1 MQKKISEQLLDAY
14 LKGECTPDEERFVK
28 EWYYSF
34 KNDEDNISGLNDTE
48 RHLLKERMYLH
59 ISDTL
64 VADKGFAVRVQNR
77 ATKFTYLKYAALL
90 IAAIY
95 IVYLVL
101 PFRHKKQLPAS
112 SSQQFI
118 TINNTSKSIREQI
131 LADGSIVW
139 LSPGAN
145 ITYARDFGYIN
156 RQLTMSGEAFFEVT
170 KNPLKPFIINSG
182 HIITKVWGT
191 SFRVIDPKDAANAE
205 VAVVTGKVSVSLP
218 NSGNTVNKQMAA
230 NTYKTIML
238 YPTQQAEYSEKDNAI
253 HADPQTDIEE
263 LLIWKKTKLAFDN
276 SQIKEVIPLVSREF
290 GLNIRTAD
298 KNLDN
303 YFVTADF
310 NGLNFA
316 EVMEVLRNTLN
327 LSYEINGKEVILT
340 KNQEQ

>member
-1 MQKKISEQLLDAY
+1 MRKKISEQLLDTY

-34 KNDEDNISGLNDTE
+34 KDDEDNISHLNDTE
-48 RHLLKERMYLH
+48 RHRLKQRMYRH

-64 VADKGFAVRVQNR
+64 AADKGFAVRTQNR
-77 ATKFTYLKYAALL
+77 ITKFTYLKYAALI
-90 IAAIY
+90 IAAIGM
-95 IVYLVL
+95 VYLFL
-101 PFRHKKQLPAS
+101 PFRHKKQSLVS
-112 SSQQFI
+112 HQFT
-118 TINNTSKSIREQI
+118 TISNTSKSIREQI

-139 LSPGAN
+139 LSPGAH

-191 SFRVIDPKDAANAE
+191 SFRVRDPKDAANAE
-205 VAVVTGKVSVSLP
+205 VSVVTGKVSVSLP
-218 NSGNTVNKQMAA
+218 NPGSTVNKEMVA
-230 NTYKTIML
+230 NTYKSIML
-238 YPTQQAEYSEKDNAI
+238 YPRQQAEYSKKDNAI

-276 SQIKEVIPLVSREF
+276 TRVKEAIPLLSKEF

-327 LSYEINGKEVILT
+327 ISYEMNGKDVLFT
-340 KNQEQ
+340 KN